1 MKKKKMN
8 RRQRRVFPS
17 IANARICLVDEEER
31 EGRNICK
38 WMFNKIRERL
48 GRRRRRKRRE
58 KKGRIN
64 YRCKRLNSK
73 SNGEKEYEKIKKKRI
88 KRIRRI
94 RLQESEKKK

>member
-1 MKKKKMN
+1 MQEYVWWMKKRGKVEIFVNGCSTKLEKD
-8 RRQRRVFPS
+8 Q
-17 IANARICLVDEEER
+17 
-31 EGRNICK
+31 EGGGGGK
-38 WMFNKIRERL
+38 EGK
-48 GRRRRRKRRE
+48 